1 MSDHHSSPA
10 RPSNPLRERAE
21 AAATLTRGDIT
32 RMSPEEIQRLV
43 HELQVHQI
51 ELQMQNEELR
61 QAQSELARSRDRFSE
76 LYDRAPA
83 GYVTTDAEGTV
94 VEANLTAAAMF
105 GVERGALV
113 GVNFTCFV
121 ARDSQDACY
130 LHRRAALESE
140 RPQDCELS
148 LRRADGSDFAARIES
163 IGSGGDTWQCRSVI
177 VDISARKQAEEK
189 LRELNETLEQRVAE
203 QTQEVRLLGEA
214 VSHLAEGVVITSDGL
229 EWPAPRI
236 VFVNE
241 AMCRITGYSADE
253 LIGQTPRMLQGPSSD
268 RAALA
273 RLCAELAAGRHCQ
286 VELVNYRKDGTA
298 YPAEMFTTPMFDS
311 EGKHTH
317 YVSIHRDITERKQAE
332 DALTT
337 LGRIVE
343 ESLNEIYIFDAA
355 TLKFLQVNRG
365 GRENLG
371 YTMEELRE
379 FTPLDLKPSF
389 DQAGFEALV
398 APLRSGEVDK
408 IDFESRHRR
417 KDGSCY
423 DVEIA
428 LQLADYRGISCIVA
442 TALDT
447 SRRKELEQEVV
458 KASEEERQRIA
469 NDLHDD
475 LGSQLTGLKLHI
487 ESASRILAS
496 KLGEPFDG
504 CDMVLK
510 LVRDAITRTREIARG
525 LRPVGN
531 DPEDLMGALRG
542 MAERT
547 QLAAGIR
554 CHFHCAEPV
563 VIGDPHVANHL
574 FRIAQEAVN
583 NAVKHAGGTRITLSL
598 KDTGPA
604 VEIRVTDDGKGFRRN
619 AEQGGLGLHIMN
631 YRAEAMKGTLRI
643 GPIQSGGTSIKCV
656 VPKSAASDTAR

>member
-1 MSDHHSSPA
+1 
-10 RPSNPLRERAE
+10 
-21 AAATLTRGDIT
+21 
-32 RMSPEEIQRLV
+32 
-43 HELQVHQI
+43 
-51 ELQMQNEELR
+51 
-61 QAQSELARSRDRFSE
+61 
-76 LYDRAPA
+76 
-83 GYVTTDAEGTV
+83 
-94 VEANLTAAAMF
+94 
-105 GVERGALV
+105 
-113 GVNFTCFV
+113 
-121 ARDSQDACY
+121 
-130 LHRRAALESE
+130 
-140 RPQDCELS
+140 
-148 LRRADGSDFAARIES
+148 
-163 IGSGGDTWQCRSVI
+163 VI

-229 EWPAPRI
+229 EWPGPRI

-273 RLCAELAAGRHCQ
+273 RLRAELAAGRHCQ

-311 EGKHTH
+311 TGKHTH

-389 DQAGFEALV
+389 DQAGFDALV

-408 IDFESRHRR
+408 VDFESRHRR

-442 TALDT
+442 IVLDT

-487 ESASRILAS
+487 ESAACSLATR
-496 KLGEPFDG
+496 LGEHFDG

-547 QLAAGIR
+547 ELVAGIR
-554 CHFHCAEPV
+554 CHFDCAEPV
-563 VIGDPHVANHL
+563 VISDPHVANHL

-583 NAVKHAGGTRITLSL
+583 NAVKHAGATRIIVSL

-604 VEIRVTDDGKGFRRN
+604 VELRVSDDGKGFKRH

-631 YRAEAMKGTLRI
+631 YRAEAMKAVLRI
-643 GPIQSGGTSIKCV
+643 GPLEKGGTSIRCV
-656 VPKSAASDTAR
+656 VPRSAPVPVP